1 LITEILS
8 FFTLAPVVKA
18 FIIFIIAGF
27 SFPLAGIFIVVLDLV
42 PLRFALMHG
51 ALLGGIVGLIFKI
64 DNILFPL
71 CFCLVIIILLG
82 PLSKKINIS
91 LSNISAFFMIITISI
106 AFILID
112 KLNIPALEAFNIFW
126 GNIYASSIVDIII
139 ISILSITIIF
149 FIIFNFKKITAV
161 LFDFDIA
168 YTSGIKNNFIYYFIL
183 IITGAV
189 VALSIKI
196 IGAMLVDCLLIL
208 PAMGSLFFSKSMKS
222 LFINSSIIGLL
233 SSIIGF
239 FFSLGF
245 KIQPSPSVTLVSVG
259 IIFFIYVS
267 NLILLNKKR
276 SL

>member
-1 LITEILS
+1 
-8 FFTLAPVVKA
+8 
-18 FIIFIIAGF
+18 
-27 SFPLAGIFIVVLDLV
+27 VVLDLV